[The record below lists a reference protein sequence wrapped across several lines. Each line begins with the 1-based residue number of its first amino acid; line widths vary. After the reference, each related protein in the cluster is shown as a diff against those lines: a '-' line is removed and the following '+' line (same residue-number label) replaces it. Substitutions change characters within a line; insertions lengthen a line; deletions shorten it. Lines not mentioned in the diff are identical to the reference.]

1 MSTFFAK
8 SFHQASYFR
17 WAWNCSFLN
26 GRNSFLYLSK
36 FIWALEKLLRTLS
49 SDKKHFMQK
58 KWNENKI
65 IKSTKMVELKKKCIF
80 ENHKWVFS
88 FLWGGGAGT
97 ISTKKGGQIL
107 VNLIA
112 NFSADFC
119 KIATGHF
126 GFYSKP
132 NLWRKYLITRSH
144 TAFGWHLICF

>member
-65 IKSTKMVELKKKCIF
+65 IKSTKMVELKKNVFLKIINGFSVFF
-80 ENHKWVFS
+80 EEEEQELSLLKKEGKYW
-88 FLWGGGAGT
+88 LTWLP
-97 ISTKKGGQIL
+97 ISR
-107 VNLIA
+107 LI
-112 NFSADFC
+112 SAKLPLAISDF
-119 KIATGHF
+119 
-126 GFYSKP
+126 
-132 NLWRKYLITRSH
+132 TRSQ
-144 TAFGWHLICF
+144 ICDENIW